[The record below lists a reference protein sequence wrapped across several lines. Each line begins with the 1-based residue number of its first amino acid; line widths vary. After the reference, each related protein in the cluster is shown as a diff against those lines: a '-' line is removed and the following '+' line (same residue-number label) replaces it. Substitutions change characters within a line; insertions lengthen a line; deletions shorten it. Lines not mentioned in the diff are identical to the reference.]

1 MVLQQQMQMYQ
12 LVLPYQD
19 GILRVFGWCLAG
31 VWEVSSAVCLV
42 GFTKVSEMVQ
52 QNNHI
57 LNIGQ
62 MSEILKVS
70 CGALEGVWKMSGRCL
85 DGVWMVL
92 GRCLEGV
99 WKVSVRCLEGVW
111 KVSGRCLSVC
121 LFVCDQ
127 VGL

>member
-1 MVLQQQMQMYQ
+1 MYQ
-12 LVLPYQD
+12 LVLPYQE
-19 GILRVFGWCLAG
+19 GILRVFEWCLAG
-31 VWEVSSAVCLV
+31 AWEVSSAVCLV

-85 DGVWMVL
+85 Y
-92 GRCLEGV
+92 GV
-99 WKVSVRCLEGVW
+99 WKVFSP
-111 KVSGRCLSVC
+111 SGRCLKCVQEVWKVFEI
-121 LFVCDQ
+121 LGPQ
-127 VGL
+127 

>member
-1 MVLQQQMQMYQ
+1 MALQQQTQMYQ

-19 GILRVFGWCLAG
+19 GILRVFGWCLGG
-31 VWEVSSAVCLV
+31 VWEVSSVLV

-70 CGALEGVWKMSGRCL
+70 YGALEGVWKMSGRCL
-85 DGVWMVL
+85 Y
-92 GRCLEGV
+92 GV
-99 WKVSVRCLEGVW
+99 WKVFSP
-111 KVSGRCLSVC
+111 SGRCLKCVQE
-121 LFVCDQ
+121 VWQ
-127 VGL
+127 VFEILGPK